1 MEFPPLP
8 PHNNLTQPHA
18 VCMHAFR
25 LMTVLELMFE
35 DDTELFF
42 AMDGVD
48 GGGGKI
54 ECEWTVGAMVRE
66 AEERSARAAQ
76 EE

>member
-1 MEFPPLP
+1 
-8 PHNNLTQPHA
+8 
-18 VCMHAFR
+18 MHAFR

-66 AEERSARAAQ
+66 AEERSARVAQ